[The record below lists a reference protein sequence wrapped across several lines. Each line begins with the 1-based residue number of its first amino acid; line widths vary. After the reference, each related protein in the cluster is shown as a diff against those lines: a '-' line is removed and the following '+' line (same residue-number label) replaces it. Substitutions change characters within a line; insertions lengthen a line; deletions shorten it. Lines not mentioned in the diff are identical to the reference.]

1 MTSLTLS
8 TPDMPETQRLPRD
21 VLIWLLSVFIV
32 GACTIVYELLV
43 GAISTYFLGDSVK
56 QFALTIGLT
65 MFGMG
70 LGTSL
75 SKMVHKE
82 LFTAFLW
89 IELALALVGGLSVP
103 LLYGAFLVMPEQ
115 YWAAMALL
123 VLVLGAL
130 IGLEIPLLTRL
141 MERHAPLRVN
151 IANVLSLDYLGALAT
166 TLLFPFLL
174 LPCVGLFKSAVL
186 TGLLNWLVFAVNFWG
201 LPQTGISRRTRHGLT
216 LTSVLVGLLLLGVL
230 TGATPLMRGWE
241 RQAYDDRILF
251 SKQTR
256 YQKLVVTRHKDD
268 VRLFID
274 GNLQFS
280 TIDEYRYHEPLVHL
294 PMALNP
300 KARDV
305 LILGGGD
312 GLAARELLK
321 HPGVQHITLVDLDP
335 EMLRLFRKNPLLT
348 RLNAN
353 SLNHPR
359 VHLLAQDAFQF
370 LEKTQH
376 RYDIIL
382 ADLPDP
388 NNTSLARLYSREF
401 FQSARRALRWP
412 GGVFLT
418 QATSPLY
425 ATEAFWSIHRTL
437 QAAGFAHVTPLHTYV
452 PTFGAWGFQLATLK
466 PLPPTSA
473 WAAHLKPGLKFL
485 TPAQLPAL
493 QAFPP
498 DLRPRRPV
506 EPSTIDHPQILT
518 YYLDGWKHW
527 AD

>member
-1 MTSLTLS
+1 MTTAAALTNP
-8 TPDMPETQRLPRD
+8 TTAPEQRLPRD

-216 LTSVLVGLLLLGVL
+216 ITSVLVGLLLLGVL

-321 HPGVQHITLVDLDP
+321 HPSVRITLVDLDP
-335 EMLRLFRKNPLLT
+335 GMTELFSTHPLLKGFNQGSLT
-348 RLNAN
+348 APKVKVINA
-353 SLNHPR
+353 
-359 VHLLAQDAFQF
+359 DAFIW
-370 LEKTQH
+370 LEANDSV
-376 RYDIIL
+376 YDFIVI
-382 ADLPDP
+382 DFPDP
-388 NNTSLARLYSREF
+388 TNFSLGKLYTTAFYRLLKHHLSEGGF
-401 FQSARRALRWP
+401 AVAQS
-412 GGVFLT
+412 
-418 QATSPLY
+418 TSPLF
-425 ATEAFWSIHRTL
+425 ARQSFWCVAETMK
-437 QAAGFAHVTPLHTYV
+437 AAGLQVFPYHAYV
-452 PTFGAWGFQLATLK
+452 PSFGEWGFILAGNHRYE
-466 PLPPTSA
+466 PPDALPS
-473 WAAHLKPGLKFL
+473 GLRFL
-485 TPAQLPAL
+485 TTKIVPQLFEFPA
-493 QAFPP
+493 
-498 DLRPRRPV
+498 DMGPV
-506 EPSTIDHPQILT
+506 EAQPNRLNDQILVR
-518 YYLDGWKHW
+518 YYEREWREV
-527 AD
+527 AR